1 MSDRRCVKCGAPR
14 WRGPKGTNNKL
25 TMCETH
31 QRQYWRDKKT
41 PRSRQH
47 LVKKDR
53 KARESLRPVRA
64 LPSEIDV
71 LVIDRANDRIFRLKV
86 PIYDAG
92 KRLSDTYRLDVLI
105 AFYRAAGHVVVEV

>member
-1 MSDRRCVKCGAPR
+1 
-14 WRGPKGTNNKL
+14 
-25 TMCETH
+25 MCETH

-53 KARESLRPVRA
+53 KARENLRPIPPAQASPRD
-64 LPSEIDV
+64 IDV